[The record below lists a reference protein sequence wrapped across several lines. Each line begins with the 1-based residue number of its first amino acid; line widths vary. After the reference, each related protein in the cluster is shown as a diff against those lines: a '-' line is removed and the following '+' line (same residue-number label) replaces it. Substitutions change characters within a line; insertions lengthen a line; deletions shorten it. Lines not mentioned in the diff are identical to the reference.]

1 MTVTSEATAPAAGP
15 SGDEVAAVRAT
26 VLDYFEGWFD
36 GDVARMER
44 ALHPL
49 LAKRSRGQDAHAL
62 PVLQTTTT
70 EQMLWFTREGNGRTT
85 DPARR
90 QMEVRIVEVS
100 GGIATAIVH
109 SYMYVEYIHL
119 VATPDGW
126 RIVNC
131 LWRYADG
138 RNPFA

>member
-1 MTVTSEATAPAAGP
+1 MTVMSETTAPAP
-15 SGDEVAAVRAT
+15 GDDEIAAVRAT
-26 VLDYFEGWFD
+26 VLDYFEGWLD
-36 GDVARMER
+36 GDVMRMER

-49 LAKRSRGQDAHAL
+49 LAKRSRGQDPLAL

-70 EQMLWFTREGNGRTT
+70 EQMLWFTREGNGRTS
-85 DPARR
+85 DPEHRR
-90 QMEVRIVEVS
+90 LEVTIVEVS
-100 GGIATAIVH
+100 GGIATAVVH

-119 VATPDGW
+119 VATSDGW

-138 RNPFA
+138 RNPHS